1 MGIRGENL
9 CLKHIVEKIV
19 LNVLRKNYWV
29 VQAVNEAKVDNSV
42 VIENWQSVVEKKDT
56 SFVTPV
62 D

>member
-1 MGIRGENL
+1 MSQTYCG
-9 CLKHIVEKIV
+9 KSA

-42 VIENWQSVVEKKDT
+42 VIVNWQSVVEKKDT
-56 SFVTPV
+56 RFVTPV